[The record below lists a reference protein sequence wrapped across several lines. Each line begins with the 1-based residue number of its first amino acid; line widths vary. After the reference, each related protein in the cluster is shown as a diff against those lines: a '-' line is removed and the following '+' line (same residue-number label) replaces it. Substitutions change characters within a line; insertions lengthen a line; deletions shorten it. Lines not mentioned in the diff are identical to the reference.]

1 MAILSRQKN
10 SKNVSTTGQIGSFI
24 HPLILR
30 GGAVQKPLIG
40 FKLGGKGCRNPH
52 RVQTGGGCIN
62 PHRVQAW
69 EGAETPHR
77 VGFKLGGQKRPIGF
91 KLGGKGVQKP
101 K

>member
-1 MAILSRQKN
+1 M
-10 SKNVSTTGQIGSFI
+10 GG
-24 HPLILR
+24 R
-30 GGAVQKPLIG
+30 GAETPIG
-40 FKLGGKGCRNPH
+40 FKL
-52 RVQTGGGCIN
+52 GGGCIN